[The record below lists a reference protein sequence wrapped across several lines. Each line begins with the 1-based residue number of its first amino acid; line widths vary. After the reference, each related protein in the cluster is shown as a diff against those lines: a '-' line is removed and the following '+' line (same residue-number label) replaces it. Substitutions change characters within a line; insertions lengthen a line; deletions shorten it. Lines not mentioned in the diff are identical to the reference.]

1 MKFKTALLALFV
13 LFAVSMAV
21 APVHAD
27 RFDDVRREM
36 SKMRYDAAEAA
47 LVDIARA
54 TEGDDKQEALF
65 LLAGLKQSVSEAEI
79 IYQEVI
85 RIDDSN
91 DWGVASQVE
100 LAKIQY
106 AIGNYNEALEMLGES
121 GACRKSDEACY
132 FQGLSAV
139 MVKRFDVAEESL
151 SKVKSGKFRPWAF
164 LSLAE
169 VEMALDNADEA
180 CRKYRSMARSQISP
194 TAMYRYGECLEKQG
208 DAPAATEIFEEIVDN
223 FENTPEALLATEKL
237 NIIRR
242 ASEPP
247 PPEEA
252 DLSPAE
258 TEEFT
263 PLATGYTLQ
272 FGSFQDRANAIKLSS
287 RLKRELPGVRIDS
300 NLLNFKEIHRVRFG
314 YFRSRADAQR
324 RADEISKQVSEP
336 CTIMT
341 LP

>member
-1 MKFKTALLALFV
+1 MKSRLLSITLSFI
-13 LFAVSMAV
+13 AV
-21 APVHAD
+21 ALWFGVALAD
-27 RFDDVRREM
+27 RFDDVRHDLA
-36 SKMRYDAAEAA
+36 KMRYESAEAA
-47 LVDIARA
+47 LVDIAKS
-54 TEGDDKQEALF
+54 TDGDDKQEALY
-65 LLAGLKQSVSEAEI
+65 LLAGLKKSVSEAEI

-85 RIDDSN
+85 RIDDTN

-106 AIGNYNEALEMLGES
+106 AMGNYNEAIELLGES

-169 VEMALDNADEA
+169 VEMELDNSDEA
-180 CRKYRSMARSQISP
+180 CRKYRSMSRSLINP
-194 TAMYRYGECLEKQG
+194 TAMYRYGECLEKRGETSQAS
-208 DAPAATEIFEEIVDN
+208 DVFEEIMSAFDG
-223 FENTPEALLATEKL
+223 TPEALLAAEKL
-237 NIIRR
+237 QVLRR
-242 ASEPP
+242 EPP
-247 PPEEA
+247 PVDEQP
-252 DLSPAE
+252 LPAE
-258 TEEFT
+258 TAAEEFT

-272 FGSFQDRANAIKLSS
+272 FGSFQDRANAIKLAS

-300 NLLNFKEIHRVRFG
+300 DLLNFKEVHRVRFG
-314 YFRSRADAQR
+314 YFRSRAAAQQK
-324 RADEISKQVSEP
+324 ADEISNQVSEP
-336 CTIMT
+336 CAIMT

>member
-1 MKFKTALLALFV
+1 MGLLVVFG
-13 LFAVSMAV
+13 VSIAW
-21 APVHAD
+21 APAYAD
-27 RFDDVRREM
+27 RFDDVRRDV
-36 SKMRYDAAEAA
+36 SKMRYDVAEAA
-47 LVDIARA
+47 LVDIARN

-65 LLAGLKQSVSEAEI
+65 LLAGLKKSVSEAEI

-106 AIGNYNEALEMLGES
+106 AMGNYSQALDMLGES
-121 GACRKSDEACY
+121 DACRKSDEACY

-139 MVKRFDVAEESL
+139 MAKRFDVAEESL
-151 SKVKSGKFRPWAF
+151 SKVKSGKFRPWAY

-169 VEMALDNADEA
+169 VEMELDNADEA
-180 CRKYRSMARSQISP
+180 CRKYRSMARSLISP

-208 DAPAATEIFEEIVDN
+208 DSPAATEIFEEIVDN
-223 FENTPEALLATEKL
+223 FENTPEALLANEKL

-242 ASEPP
+242 GSQPAQ
-247 PPEEA
+247 PEETA
-252 DLSPAE
+252 STTPAA
-258 TEEFT
+258 EEFT

-287 RLKRELPGVRIDS
+287 RLKRDLPGIRIDS
-300 NLLNFKEIHRVRFG
+300 DLLNFKEIHRVRFG
-314 YFRSRADAQR
+314 YFRSRADAQQK
-324 RADEISKQVSEP
+324 ADEISKRVSEP
-336 CTIMT
+336 CAIMT